1 MAESASKILEG
12 VFAINK
18 PLHLSSAQVLRDLQE
33 HFRSSVFFAPL
44 LHWQSKQALQ
54 DVNKSR
60 RKRRAAAENIKIGH
74 GGTLD
79 PQATGILVV
88 GVGKGTKQMNS
99 FLGCSKTYETT
110 VLFGRSTDTYD
121 VAGKVTA
128 SASHS
133 HVTRALVEEK
143 LASFRGKIKQVP
155 PIYSALKIN
164 GMKAYEYAR
173 TGKALPRELQ
183 SRDLEVEQCEIVE
196 WLEGGTHEY
205 RWPATEASEELK
217 QVATTMM
224 SAAQNEIQGPES
236 LQKRKRS
243 DTMNEDETDNGS
255 IVKKQRTV
263 SRGATLDLG
272 PKSMFGDAESKRKS
286 LIQES
291 SRTSYTLI
299 HEGMTADEKAKLHT
313 HELRP
318 LSSEVCLAPAAR
330 IRVTASSGFYV
341 RSFAHDLGMACSSLA
356 LMATLFRSR
365 QAEFD
370 VKSALTYQDLEN
382 GENVWGPKLQSML
395 ENWNARH
402 PEESRTDRRDMSENF
417 RTPSWEQGGDQG
429 QRADTSM
436 VKKNGA
442 KRTSH
447 RERRNTSS
455 GED

>member
-1 MAESASKILEG
+1 MAESASKIVEG

-44 LHWQSKQALQ
+44 LHRQSKQVSQ
-54 DVNKSR
+54 DFNKSR
-60 RKRRAAAENIKIGH
+60 RKRRAAGENIKIGH

-79 PQATGILVV
+79 PQATGVLVV

-99 FLGCSKTYETT
+99 FLGCTKTYETT

-128 SASHS
+128 WALHS

-183 SRDLEVEQCEIVE
+183 SRDLEVEQCEMVE

-224 SAAQNEIQGPES
+224 SAAQDKTQGPES

-243 DTMNEDETDNGS
+243 DTMNEDETNNGS

-263 SRGATLDLG
+263 SKG
-272 PKSMFGDAESKRKS
+272 PSSMSGDAESKRKS

-291 SRTSYTLI
+291 SQTSYTLI
-299 HEGMTADEKAKLHT
+299 HDGMTADEKAKLHT

-318 LSSEVCLAPAAR
+318 LSSEVCPAPAAR

-370 VKSALTYQDLEN
+370 AKSALTYQDLES

-402 PEESRTDRRDMSENF
+402 PEESRTDRRDMSGGS
-417 RTPSWEQGGDQG
+417 RTPSWGQGGDHG
-429 QRADTSM
+429 QRADTGM

>member
-1 MAESASKILEG
+1 M
-12 VFAINK
+12 
-18 PLHLSSAQVLRDLQE
+18 QE
-33 HFRSSVFFAPL
+33 RFRSSVFFAPL
-44 LHWQSKQALQ
+44 LNWQSKQASQ

-60 RKRRAAAENIKIGH
+60 RKRRAAGENIKMGH

-79 PQATGILVV
+79 PQATGVLVV

-99 FLGCSKTYETT
+99 FLRCTKTYETT
-110 VLFGRSTDTYD
+110 VLFGKSTDTYD
-121 VAGKVTA
+121 VAGGVTA
-128 SASHS
+128 SALHS

-183 SRDLEVEQCEIVE
+183 PRDLEVEQCEMVE

-205 RWPATEASEELK
+205 RWPTTEASEEIK
-217 QVATTMM
+217 QMATTMI
-224 SAAQNEIQGPES
+224 SAAQNEIQGPEN

-243 DTMNEDETDNGS
+243 DTMNEDEINNGGT
-255 IVKKQRTV
+255 VKKQRTV
-263 SRGATLDLG
+263 SKGTTLESA
-272 PKSMFGDAESKRKS
+272 PYSIFGDEESKRKS

-291 SRTSYTLI
+291 SQTSYTLI

-318 LSSEVCLAPAAR
+318 LSSKVCPAPAAR

-341 RSFAHDLGMACSSLA
+341 RSFAHDLGMACRSLA
-356 LMATLFRSR
+356 LMATLCRSR
-365 QAEFD
+365 QAEFNA
-370 VKSALTYQDLEN
+370 KSALTYQDLKS
-382 GENVWGPKLQSML
+382 GENIWGPKLQSML

-402 PEESRTDRRDMSENF
+402 PEELRTDGRDMSGSS
-417 RTPSWEQGGDQG
+417 RTPSWEQGVDQG
-429 QRADTSM
+429 QRADIGM

-442 KRTSH
+442 KRTAH